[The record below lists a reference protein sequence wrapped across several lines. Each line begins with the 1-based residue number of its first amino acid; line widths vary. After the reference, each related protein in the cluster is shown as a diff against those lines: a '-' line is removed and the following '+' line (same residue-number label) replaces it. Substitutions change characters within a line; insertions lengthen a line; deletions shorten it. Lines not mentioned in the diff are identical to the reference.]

1 MLTVPLTFRSSELH
15 LRREIMHKTFFW
27 RCEETELRF
36 QRLGKPQ
43 PGAVMPTTNAPQT
56 DNAELAQQA
65 ANLFLQAF
73 GNHPGFR
80 LAHAKGIVCE
90 GTFQPAPGASEL
102 SRAAHLNGKS
112 FPVIVRFSNATGVPR
127 IPDGDPHSNPK
138 GMAIRFELSGGG
150 ITDIVANG
158 QNGFPAGTP
167 ADFVGFLGSF
177 LATSPESPKPTP
189 FDKFLATHPNTARF
203 LASPNPQPAS
213 FATYSYYGNNCFIF
227 INARGQR
234 QATRYQI
241 VPVAGEQHLDPAAAA
256 SRGPDFLVEELR
268 NRIAKAP
275 VEFRLQVQLAS
286 ANDPTSD
293 ATLVWP
299 DDRKKIVLGTIR
311 LTSVDPK
318 SAETEKSLTY
328 DPTHLTDGIELS
340 DDPLPAFRAQVYS
353 ISIAR
358 RQSV

>member
-1 MLTVPLTFRSSELH
+1 
-15 LRREIMHKTFFW
+15 
-27 RCEETELRF
+27 
-36 QRLGKPQ
+36 
-43 PGAVMPTTNAPQT
+43 MPITNTPQT
-56 DNAELAQQA
+56 GNAELAEQA

-90 GTFQPAPGASEL
+90 GTFQPAPGASDL
-102 SRAAHLNGKS
+102 SRAEHFNSNAKPV
-112 FPVIVRFSNATGVPR
+112 PVIVRFSNATGVPR

-138 GMAIRFELSGGG
+138 GMAIRFKLPGGR

-167 ADFVGFLGSF
+167 EDFVGFLGSF
-177 LATSPESPKPTP
+177 LATGTDSPKPTP
-189 FDKFLATHPNTARF
+189 FDQFLATHPNTMRF
-203 LASPNPQPAS
+203 LATPNPQPAS
-213 FATYSYYGNNCFIF
+213 FATYSYFGNNCFIF
-227 INARGQR
+227 VNARGQR

-241 VPVAGEQHLDPAAAA
+241 VPVAGEQHLDPAVAAA
-256 SRGPDFLVEELR
+256 KGPDFLVEELR
-268 NRIAKAP
+268 NRIGKTP
-275 VEFRLQVQLAS
+275 VEFRLQVQI
-286 ANDPTSD
+286 ANPTDPTAD

-299 DDRKKIVLGTIR
+299 DDRKKVVLGTIR

-358 RQSV
+358 RQTV